1 MQCFL
6 YRFYPFDE
14 RAFACG
20 GCCLFFGGV
29 GRHNDV
35 FFNRQY
41 FLLKPKRLKGTQLP
55 LLQRK
60 KKKGRPQSFFLLYD
74 TKMLNDATLAKDV
87 IFVIVCFLI
96 YRFIPKKTISI
107 PLIFIV
113 IMSSVLPLFE
123 GCSDQEY
130 LCCDDAFPLTYSCE
144 PCEDCCK
151 RIQWNGMGDA
161 AASEDN
167 TLNCPEHCNCSANIG
182 ERCQEVFKV
191 YNQNKCY
198 DDYYICDYEG
208 KPRNEN
214 NNSSTLQWC
223 RKCKDME
230 KDFDKCK
237 AKIQVKSPTWK
248 A

>member
-1 MQCFL
+1 MQKIKT
-6 YRFYPFDE
+6 PFASD
-14 RAFACG
+14 RRCQ
-20 GCCLFFGGV
+20 LLHDRVTHTIFFV
-29 GRHNDV
+29 V
-35 FFNRQY
+35 I
-41 FLLKPKRLKGTQLP
+41 PKV
-55 LLQRK
+55 
-60 KKKGRPQSFFLLYD
+60 FFLLYE
-74 TKMLNDATLAKDV
+74 TKMSNKVT
-87 IFVIVCFLI
+87 VIVCLLI
-96 YRFIPKKTISI
+96 
-107 PLIFIV
+107 LIFIV
-113 IMSSVLPLFE
+113 ILGSMLPFFE

-130 LCCDDAFPLTYSCE
+130 LCCDDVFPLTYTCE

-151 RIQWNGMGDA
+151 RIQDYGMGDA

-167 TLNCPEHCNCSANIG
+167 TFLNCPEHCNCSNNIG

-237 AKIQVKSPTWK
+237 AKIQIKSPPTWK